1 MKSEKFVSAPTFHFF
16 CTFSLREKVLSFEKT
31 QDSLGFLLTYSYL
44 CNKIVRIVTMS
55 RKNNSTRNH
64 RGMQVVTLCIS
75 TTMVLILLGMVVFF
89 VLSARNLSAH
99 MKENFTVSVMLN
111 DSLTVNDAKLFCRE
125 LYHRPYSH
133 NIDYISKEQAQKEQI
148 EELGSDPTEFLRFNP
163 FPATLEIKLKA
174 DYANSDSLKTI
185 VKELQKDSRVSDLAY
200 MEDLMDK
207 VNLNLKRLSAVLL
220 FLAVLLTCVSFSL
233 ISNTVR
239 LSVYARRFVIHTMK
253 LVGASWGF
261 IRRPFLR
268 QAMLVGVIA
277 AVLAIGALGV
287 MLYALWLTEPEMA
300 VIITWDVLV
309 ITAVSVLLFGLVI
322 TALCAWLAVNKFL
335 KMTAGELY
343 RI

>member
-1 MKSEKFVSAPTFHFF
+1 
-16 CTFSLREKVLSFEKT
+16 
-31 QDSLGFLLTYSYL
+31 
-44 CNKIVRIVTMS
+44 MS
-55 RKNNSTRNH
+55 KKYNATRNR

-75 TTMVLILLGMVVFF
+75 TTMVLILLGLVVFF

-99 MKENFTVSVMLN
+99 MKENLTISVMLK
-111 DSLTVNDAKLFCRE
+111 DSLSVNDAKLFCRE

-133 NIDYISKEQAQKEQI
+133 DIDYISKQQAQQEQI
-148 EELGSDPTEFLRFNP
+148 KELGSDPTEFLGFNP
-163 FPATLEIKLKA
+163 FPATLEIKLNA
-174 DYANSDSLKTI
+174 DYANSDSLKQI
-185 VKELQKDSRVSDLAY
+185 VKELSKDTRVSDLAY

-207 VNLNLKRLSAVLL
+207 VNTNLSRLSAVLL

-239 LSVYARRFVIHTMK
+239 LSIYARRFVIHTMK

-268 QAMLVGVIA
+268 QAMLVGLIA

-287 MLYALWLTEPEMA
+287 MIYALWLTESELET
-300 VIITWDVLV
+300 IITWEVLV
-309 ITAVSVLLFGLVI
+309 ITGVSVLLFGLMI

>member
-1 MKSEKFVSAPTFHFF
+1 
-16 CTFSLREKVLSFEKT
+16 
-31 QDSLGFLLTYSYL
+31 
-44 CNKIVRIVTMS
+44 MS
-55 RKNNSTRNH
+55 RKNNNTRNH

-99 MKENFTVSVMLN
+99 MKENLTVSVMLK
-111 DSLTVNDAKLFCRE
+111 DSMTVNDAKLFCRE

-133 NIDYISKEQAQKEQI
+133 NIDYISKEQAQREQI
-148 EELGSDPTEFLRFNP
+148 KELGSDPTEFLGFNP
-163 FPATLEIKLKA
+163 FPATLEINLKA
-174 DYANSDSLKTI
+174 DYANSDSLKWI
-185 VKELQKDSRVSDLAY
+185 VKELQKDHRVSDLAY

-207 VNLNLKRLSAVLL
+207 VNMNLSRLSAVLL

-277 AVLAIGALGV
+277 AVLAIAALGA
-287 MLYALWLTEPEMA
+287 MLYALWMTEPELTA
-300 VIITWDVLV
+300 IVTWQVLV